1 MTTAPAVE
9 LTDGPD
15 QTASDDERTAVRGSD
30 AVESNFRGPF
40 TDGPPAAALHV
51 DEPPLESFHLGDL
64 WRSVVV
70 VVVLSWSVVAAL
82 AGRVLR
88 RRRTTVV
95 ETACDGLIDGF
106 IHLGPTFVKAGQIIA
121 SSGGMFPAVLAD
133 AARRCLDEVPPFPVD
148 LVHETIASD
157 LGAPVE
163 VIFASFDDEP
173 LSAASIGQVHACT
186 LRDGRTAVVKVQRPD
201 IRDEMATDL
210 RNMYRIA
217 ALIEWS
223 PWGRTSGARG
233 IIRDLHGVTFR
244 ELNPA
249 LEAFQQDVFR
259 TNITAFG
266 DNSNITAPEVYW
278 DHCGPRTI
286 CMERVWGIPMDHFDE
301 LVARGIDGQ
310 SVLRRGAKV
319 WAEAAMV
326 HGPFHGDMHAG
337 NIWVLD
343 DGRGC
348 YLDFGIMG
356 ELSPEWRS
364 VLKDLFYTCAFDLD
378 FSRVARAYRAV
389 GAIPADM
396 GTDEELGAFLNM
408 VLGPMLN
415 DGFGS
420 IDVAALVAQSL
431 EMLKTY
437 QASVPQEL
445 ALIAKQLL
453 YIDRFTKFL
462 APDYSITT
470 DPFIVQNIF
479 PTEAKAK
486 AEELGMVLDD
496 DDPAFVLGT
505 GAQQRTGTGAHGTDR
520 DETVIDET
528 VVVEDAPNG

>member
-1 MTTAPAVE
+1 MQGATPGAE
-9 LTDGPD
+9 GLGG
-15 QTASDDERTAVRGSD
+15 AS
-30 AVESNFRGPF
+30 FRGPF
-40 TDGPPAAALHV
+40 SDGPPASALHV
-51 DEPPLESFHLGDL
+51 DEPPLQAVRLVDV
-64 WRSVVV
+64 WRSIVVV
-70 VVVLSWSVVAAL
+70 SVLSWSVLAAL
-82 AGRVLR
+82 AGRLVR
-88 RRRTTVV
+88 RRSTTVV
-95 ETACDGLIDGF
+95 RTACDGLVDGF
-106 IHLGPTFVKAGQIIA
+106 IRLGPTFVKAGQIIA
-121 SSGGMFPAVLAD
+121 SSGGMFPAVLAE
-133 AARRCLDEVPPFPVD
+133 AARRCLDEVPPFPTE
-148 LVHETIASD
+148 LVHATIEAD
-157 LGAPVE
+157 LGAPVD
-163 VIFASFDDEP
+163 VVFASFDDRP

-201 IRDEMATDL
+201 IREQMATDL

-217 ALIEWS
+217 AVIEWT

-249 LEAFQQDVFR
+249 LEAYQQQVFR
-259 TNITAFG
+259 TNISAFG
-266 DNSNITAPEVYW
+266 DNTMITAPEVYW

-286 CMERVWGIPMDHFDE
+286 CMQRVHGIPMDHFDE
-301 LVARGIDGQ
+301 LVERGMDGQ
-310 SVLRRGAKV
+310 SILRRGAKV

-337 NIWVLD
+337 NIWALD

-378 FSRVARAYRAV
+378 FTRVARAYREV

-396 GTDEELGAFLNM
+396 GSDEELGAFLNM
-408 VLGPMLN
+408 VLGPMLT

-437 QASVPQEL
+437 KASVPQEL

-462 APDYSITT
+462 APDYSVTA
-470 DPFIVQNIF
+470 DPYIVQNIF
-479 PTEAKAK
+479 PQEARAKA
-486 AEELGMVLDD
+486 AELGVVLDD
-496 DDPAFVLGT
+496 TDPAFALT
-505 GAQQRTGTGAHGTDR
+505 GREAVDLTGTEVPGAD
-520 DETVIDET
+520 
-528 VVVEDAPNG
+528 VVEDVAEG